1 MWASITARFGYTP
14 SVVDESAGPV
24 GTEELSSVASSQTSG
39 TRPSGHGT
47 DTRSKSRKRERESQD
62 QRKKAK
68 TAETQPRDGE
78 PHPLEEKLKSW
89 PPWTGE

>member
-1 MWASITARFGYTP
+1 MCTCLVCWNHRCDAKEFQAA
-14 SVVDESAGPV
+14 VDA
-24 GTEELSSVASSQTSG
+24 ELEMKKQAKVQ
-39 TRPSGHGT
+39 
-47 DTRSKSRKRERESQD
+47 
-62 QRKKAK
+62 KKAK